1 MGFRKGMKLKYF
13 QEIYVLDFVTDP
25 ILIGDKFCSEG
36 LDKDG
41 NQYIINWLNSEDVD
55 WECPCDVAIMP

>member
-1 MGFRKGMKLKYF
+1 MKLKYF
-13 QEIYVLDFVTDP
+13 QETYVLDFVTDP
-25 ILIGDKFCSEG
+25 ILIGDKFCAEG
-36 LDKDG
+36 LDKEG